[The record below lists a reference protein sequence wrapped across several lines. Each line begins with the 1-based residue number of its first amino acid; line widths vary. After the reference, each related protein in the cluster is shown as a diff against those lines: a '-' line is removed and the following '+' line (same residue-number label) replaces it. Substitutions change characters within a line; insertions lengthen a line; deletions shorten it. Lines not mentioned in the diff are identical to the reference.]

1 MSSPV
6 KARRSIITSYSVQP
20 AAQMSTLPS
29 YAWDMCTSGAR
40 YTGEPHCVCFCAPAM
55 PARICFDSPRSP
67 ILSSLPRW
75 RKRSARAPPPR
86 GRVRWVLAS
95 DARARVAGRRREAL
109 TRRLDVAVED
119 VHRVEEV
126 EAGDELREPPLHLRL
141 RELLAVP
148 HLPLPLDP
156 DRQVAR
162 VAIVH
167 DDAELVALDEGLA
180 EADEVRVA
188 RFGER
193 AHRVHLALHPLLVLR
208 RQMAEL
214 LQLRHVRARL
224 RSARGARFRHQHGVP
239 ELAAAHPR
247 AGLVPPRAQLRAAG
261 RRLEAEHR
269 AHICCSCCRAG
280 ARANERRAADVSSS
294 VYHEHVT

>member
-75 RKRSARAPPPR
+75 RKRSARAAVA
-86 GRVRWVLAS
+86 GVDEVWALAS
-95 DARARVAGRRREAL
+95 DALRARVAGREAL

-141 RELLAVP
+141 RKLLAVA

-188 RFGER
+188 GFGER
-193 AHRVHLALHPLLVLR
+193 AHRVHLALHALLVLR

-239 ELAAAHPR
+239 ELPTPHPR
-247 AGLVPPRAQLRAAG
+247 SGLVPPRAQLRAAG

-269 AHICCSCCRAG
+269 AHICCSCCRGG

>member
-29 YAWDMCTSGAR
+29 YACDMCTSGAR

-75 RKRSARAPPPR
+75 RKRSARAPTPR
-86 GRVRWVLAS
+86 GWVRWALAS
-95 DARARVAGRRREAL
+95 EARARVAGRRVAL

-141 RELLAVP
+141 RKLLAVA
-148 HLPLPLDP
+148 HLALPLDP

-193 AHRVHLALHPLLVLR
+193 AHRVHLALHALLVLR

-214 LQLRHVRARL
+214 LQLRHVCARL
-224 RSARGARFRHQHGVP
+224 RGARGARFRHQHGVP

-269 AHICCSCCRAG
+269 AHICCSCCRGG